1 MIASGFS
8 GRHLM
13 HEITPPED
21 AMVAERI
28 GHLFKGA
35 SLLIAV
41 LLVSA
46 TLTRIQ
52 GAEKH
57 SIPKVDFPSVE
68 LPPRPVSVG
77 KAIPLVMHGVAL
89 GTAVVYSDSDA
100 GRPNDYL
107 EFYNDAGNLIA
118 VVWFDRFGIRR
129 AAVDRSFLDGKD
141 HVEGVF
147 VSVFDG
153 DFI

>member
-1 MIASGFS
+1 MA
-8 GRHLM
+8 
-13 HEITPPED
+13 
-21 AMVAERI
+21 AERI
-28 GHLFKGA
+28 GHLLKGV

-46 TLTRIQ
+46 AITRIQ

-57 SIPKVDFPSVE
+57 SIAKVAFPSVE

-100 GRPNDYL
+100 GRPPNDYL

-129 AAVDRSFLDGKD
+129 AAVDRSFLDGKE

-147 VSVFDG
+147 VSVVDG